1 MSNTKYLV
9 GAVALAALLA
19 ACEGDGSD
27 VGLQFDR
34 LPEAY
39 GRVLVLDD
47 QGRGVTGAVVEAPA
61 LGLRGVTGSTGRAT
75 LYTALAGPVRIR
87 VDGATGAAVAGDAL
101 GAVEFLA
108 PAATDLTVAVYLPE
122 HPASATAPIVAGTQA
137 GPVAVTSVGGATLT
151 VAAASS
157 VGLPDG
163 AAAAELA
170 LGELAAHH
178 LPAPLPTATGG
189 AWLFSRGYS
198 VVPAGATFTNATLD
212 APDELRGTATL
223 FRLDP
228 DSGEWSDVGSN
239 LAPAAGRLVA
249 TALVERGGIYAF
261 ATLVPTATVRGRI
274 VDEEA
279 RGLGEQLVGVDG
291 RWVVSGSDGRF
302 VVTSVPGALGDG
314 GARSA
319 AVEVLAGGRYRPARV
334 TAAPAVTANGDVDV
348 GDLVLPTVAVVDMR
362 VQQVRR
368 GRAEPFRRTSIGS
381 ARYPFAVSTTVD
393 AGGAAAFDDVPILW
407 SGFQHANVRD
417 RYEANFAQG
426 IVYADGRTRLLDT
439 YVYYDEVGWFLGG
452 RRSRTVACD
461 SVGGGPVEGA
471 VIVSGSVA
479 GQGYQGIT
487 REAGALFLDRNFG
500 GRATASLRT
509 SHAGRTVT
517 SAISI
522 VQPNGEHLE
531 LPLERALW
539 QPLAAFDRHGLVAGR
554 LLGANPA
561 RDHELRSLRP
571 LELEE
576 WWDDV
581 VGGLPIRVG
590 VPLDVDPATTHDEF
604 VVGMASRGGNLAA
617 VELDIA
623 GGARTLLRG
632 GIALDVLPTE
642 GATVARDVPLDRL
655 ADQAFVAAGAL
666 TGLDA
671 ALTASQL
678 RVDLA
683 LQRSNGTVVDVV
695 RELAGNHAANGADL
709 TFSLPALGGQLA
721 GANWLALVRGSAS
734 NAGVTI
740 EQKLLCR
747 LGGTTVAPAMLAP
760 PTITE
765 PAAGGTVAASGFTVR
780 FALPPGCL
788 FARLDLVHDVGSERN
803 SWRICLPPDATEFA
817 FVTLPQQAVTP
828 LVIGR
833 TYTLTLTAY
842 RADDSELLLSQY
854 PYWSYSTFLQS
865 LSPVEAGVVAVAS
878 RSIQVTAQ

>member
-1 MSNTKYLV
+1 MSNSRHAF
-9 GAVALAALLA
+9 GAAALVVVLA

-47 QGRGVTGAVVEAPA
+47 MGRGVTGAVVEAPA
-61 LGLRGVTGSTGRAT
+61 LGVRGVTGATGRAS
-75 LYTALAGPVRIR
+75 LYTALRGPVRIR
-87 VDGATGAAVAGDAL
+87 VDGTNGAAVAGDAL

-122 HPASATAPIVAGTQA
+122 HPASASAPIVAGTQA
-137 GPVAVTSVGGATLT
+137 VPVVVSSVGGATLT

-157 VGLPDG
+157 VGLPGG
-163 AAAAELA
+163 AASAELA
-170 LGELAAHH
+170 LGELAPHH
-178 LPAPLPTATGG
+178 LPAPLPAANGG

-198 VVPAGATFTNATLD
+198 VVPAGATFTAATLD
-212 APDELRGTATL
+212 APDELRGSAVL

-228 DSGEWSDVGSN
+228 DSGEWSEVATN
-239 LAPAAGRLVA
+239 LAPSGGRLVA
-249 TALVERGGIYAF
+249 ADLIERGGIYAY
-261 ATLVPTATVRGRI
+261 ATIVPVATVRGRI
-274 VDEEA
+274 VDEQD
-279 RGLGEQLVGVDG
+279 RVLGGQLVDVDG
-291 RWVVSGSDGRF
+291 RWVVSGGDGRF
-302 VVTSVPGALGDG
+302 VVATVPAELGDG
-314 GARSA
+314 AARNA
-319 AVEVLAGGRYRPARV
+319 AVEVLAGGGHRPARV
-334 TAAPAVTANGDVDV
+334 TASPAVSANGDVDV

-368 GRAEPFRRTSIGS
+368 GRAEPFRRTSISS
-381 ARYPFAVSTTVD
+381 ARYPFAVSTTTD
-393 AGGAAAFDDVPILW
+393 TDGAAAFDDVPILW
-407 SGFQHANVRD
+407 NGFQHANVLD

-426 IVYADGRTRLLDT
+426 IVYADGRTRQQDT

-461 SVGGGPVEGA
+461 AVGGGPVEGA
-471 VIVSGSVA
+471 VIVAGTVA

-522 VQPNGEHLE
+522 VEPNGEHLE

-539 QPLAAFDRHGLVAGR
+539 QPLAAFDRHGSAAGR
-554 LLGANPA
+554 LLGADPA

-581 VGGLPIRVG
+581 VGGLPIRAG
-590 VPLDVDPATTHDEF
+590 VPIDVDPAVTHDEF
-604 VVGMASRGGNLAA
+604 VAGVAARGGNLAA
-617 VELDIA
+617 VELGIA
-623 GGARTLLRG
+623 GGVRTLLRG
-632 GIALDVLPTE
+632 GVALDVQVPE
-642 GATVARDVPLDRL
+642 GTTVARDVSLDRL
-655 ADQAFVAAGAL
+655 ADQAFVAQGAL
-666 TGLDA
+666 VGLDA
-671 ALTASQL
+671 ALAVGQL

-695 RELAGNHAANGADL
+695 RQLGGNHAANGDDL
-709 TFSLPALGGQLA
+709 TLTLPALGGQLA
-721 GANWLALVRGSAS
+721 GATWLALVGGTNS

-740 EQKLLCR
+740 AQQLLCR
-747 LGGTTVAPAMLAP
+747 LGGTAATPPMLP
-760 PTITE
+760 VPTIAE
-765 PAAGGTVAASGFTVR
+765 PAAGATVAASGFTVR

-788 FARLDLVHDVGSERN
+788 FARLDLVHDVGTERN
-803 SWRICLPPDATEFA
+803 SWRICMPPDTTEFA
-817 FVTLPQQAVTP
+817 FVALPTQAVTP
-828 LVIGR
+828 LVAGK
-833 TYTLTLTAY
+833 TYTLTLTAF
-842 RADDSELLLSQY
+842 RADDSELLLSEY

-865 LSPVEAGVVAVAS
+865 LSPVEAGVVAVSS